1 MDVSRTAA
9 HELSYGN
16 NSSLIAGLVH
26 SQGSCVYVECVEKPI
41 HSLKHWVRLNCVG
54 EEQREFPQP
63 SRFSLL
69 PLECA
74 KVFYAAG
81 AKLVLCGRNREA
93 LEELTKELTASQ
105 VTKVSPGACF
115 PWGRGTVHPLL
126 S

>member
-1 MDVSRTAA
+1 M
-9 HELSYGN
+9 
-16 NSSLIAGLVH
+16 
-26 SQGSCVYVECVEKPI
+26 EKPI
-41 HSLKHWVRLNCVG
+41 RSLKHWVPLNCVG

-69 PLECA
+69 PSECA
-74 KVFYAAG
+74 KVFHAAG